1 MQTAYYDERV
11 TSKARK
17 RLRNRKYGQAL
28 HRRTRKEFA
37 PLVAAGVVNCAR
49 CGELIEPGTPWDL
62 GHDDRDPRFYS
73 GPEHAS
79 CNRSAPLVA
88 GSSLVLG
95 GVIARRF
102 SISPRMLGLIMAF
115 GAGVLISA
123 VAYELVEEAFVTSAG
138 DGGITL
144 GLLAGSATFFAGEVM
159 IDRLRA
165 RRSRSSNGTQTS
177 GAGGALTLG
186 IVLDGIPESL
196 VLRLTVLE
204 HGTVSA
210 AFLVAVFIANIPEA
224 IGATTALVQSG
235 RNMNR
240 IIRFWVLVALGFGV
254 TSLAGYVVLDTA
266 SPRTVAIVLAFAGG
280 AVLPTR

>member
-1 MQTAYYDERV
+1 MGA
-11 TSKARK
+11 A
-17 RLRNRKYGQAL
+17 
-28 HRRTRKEFA
+28 FA
-37 PLVAAGVVNCAR
+37 WGV
-49 CGELIEPGTPWDL
+49 
-62 GHDDRDPRFYS
+62 
-73 GPEHAS
+73 
-79 CNRSAPLVA
+79 VA

-102 SISPRMLGLIMAF
+102 SISPRLLGLIMAF

-138 DGGITL
+138 DGGIAL

-165 RRSRSSNGTQTS
+165 RRSRGSNDAQTS

-186 IVLDGIPESL
+186 IILDGIPESL
-196 VLRLTVLE
+196 VLGLTVLE
-204 HGTVSA
+204 TGTVSV

-224 IGATTALVQSG
+224 IGATTALVQAG
-235 RNMNR
+235 RNMTR

-280 AVLPTR
+280 AVLTMLANTMMPEALHHGGRLAGFVTTIGFALAFAISALQ